1 MQLAHPQ
8 LLWLFLVYVP
18 LIVWYILKQRE
29 AQPSMSLS
37 STSAFAHLP
46 GTWKRYLR
54 HFLFVLRLAAVGCL
68 VIVLARPQ
76 QRDKWHTSTTEG
88 TDIVIALDISSSM
101 YAKDFDPNRFEAA
114 KEVATRFINGRE
126 NDNIGLVIFAGE
138 SLTGLPMTGD
148 RAQLVNYLANL
159 KIGDLEDGTAIGEG
173 IITSLNRLRD
183 GNAKSKSIIL
193 ITDGTNNRGLATPVE
208 AAQAAA
214 ELGVKIY
221 SIGVGTNGM
230 ALVPVST
237 DYLGRP
243 VYEKQKVEINE
254 NDLRQVASVTGGK
267 YFRATDNSSLDDVFT
282 EIDALEKTTLDVKNF
297 SHTEDH
303 YMLWAWLAF
312 GLFAL
317 ELLLRY
323 LYLRSIP

>member
-68 VIVLARPQ
+68 IIVLARPQ

-173 IITSLNRLRD
+173 S
-183 GNAKSKSIIL
+183 GHSKKESEQMAAKS
-193 ITDGTNNRGLATPVE
+193 
-208 AAQAAA
+208 
-214 ELGVKIY
+214 
-221 SIGVGTNGM
+221 
-230 ALVPVST
+230 
-237 DYLGRP
+237 
-243 VYEKQKVEINE
+243 
-254 NDLRQVASVTGGK
+254 
-267 YFRATDNSSLDDVFT
+267 
-282 EIDALEKTTLDVKNF
+282 ALEKLDNQ
-297 SHTEDH
+297 
-303 YMLWAWLAF
+303 
-312 GLFAL
+312 
-317 ELLLRY
+317 
-323 LYLRSIP
+323 

>member
-1 MQLAHPQ
+1 MQLAHPH
-8 LLWLFLVYVP
+8 LLWLFLIFIP
-18 LIVWYILKQRE
+18 LIAWYILRQRD
-29 AQPSMSLS
+29 AHPAMSLS
-37 STSAFAHLP
+37 STTAFTRLP

-54 HFLFVLRLAAVGCL
+54 HVLFALRLAAVGCL
-68 VIVLARPQ
+68 IIVLARPQ
-76 QRDKWHTSTTEG
+76 LKDKWSTTSTEG

-101 YAKDFDPNRFEAA
+101 YAKDFDPTRFEAA
-114 KEVATRFINGRE
+114 KAVAARFIQGRE

-148 RAQLVNYLANL
+148 RAQLINYLASL
-159 KIGDLEDGTAIGEG
+159 SIGDLEDGTAIGEG

-183 GNAKSKSIIL
+183 GKAKSKSIIL
-193 ITDGTNNRGLATPVE
+193 ITDGTNNRGLATPGE
-208 AAQAAA
+208 AARAAA

-230 ALVPVST
+230 ALAPVNF
-237 DYLGRP
+237 DYANRP
-243 VYEKQKVEINE
+243 VYARQKVEFNE
-254 NDLRQVASVTGGK
+254 DALRDVAKVTGGR
-267 YFRATDNSSLDDVFT
+267 YFRATDNSSLQDIFE
-282 EIDALEKTTLDVKNF
+282 EIDALEKTQLDVKNF

-317 ELLLRY
+317 EMLLRY
-323 LYLRSIP
+323 VYLRPIP